1 MKTSRQLLC
10 WISAFALVTA
20 ALPLSAE
27 PSISVGQIAPCFS
40 GHDQDGRTWKLSQ
53 HVGKKFVFLYFYPN
67 DDTAS
72 GTAEAVGVRDNLF
85 ECKRAG
91 VEVVGV
97 SSDSQESHK
106 NFAFKYNLPFPLLA
120 DTSGEIA
127 DAYGALLDT
136 NKKINR
142 RVSFLI
148 GQDGR
153 ILRII
158 TSPDPAVH
166 LKAMAKAIVELR
178 GKDSF

>member
-1 MKTSRQLLC
+1 MKTSRHLLC
-10 WISAFALVTA
+10 WISAAALATA

-40 GHDQDGRTWKLSQ
+40 GHDQDGRTWKLS
-53 HVGKKFVFLYFYPN
+53 HHLGKKFVFLYFYPN

-85 ECKRAG
+85 ECKQAG

-97 SSDSQESHK
+97 SCDSRESHQ

-120 DTSGEIA
+120 DTSGEISE
-127 DAYGALLDT
+127 AYGALMST
-136 NKKINR
+136 NKKLDR
-142 RVSFLI
+142 RISVLI

-153 ILRII
+153 ILRIT
-158 TSPDPAVH
+158 TSPDPVVH
-166 LKAMAKAIVELR
+166 LKAMAKAIVELT
-178 GKDSF
+178 GKDSR